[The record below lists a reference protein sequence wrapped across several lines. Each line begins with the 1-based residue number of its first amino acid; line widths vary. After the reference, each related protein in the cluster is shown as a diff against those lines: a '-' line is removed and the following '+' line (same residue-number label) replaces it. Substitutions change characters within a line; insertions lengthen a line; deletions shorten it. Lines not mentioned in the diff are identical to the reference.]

1 MGGREG
7 EVNSCLS
14 LLWRILAT
22 NRKMTSPARYTWTK
36 DDDVGKREEMLMV
49 FDNTNVI

>member
-1 MGGREG
+1 MGGREGGREG

-22 NRKMTSPARYTWTK
+22 NRK
-36 DDDVGKREEMLMV
+36 
-49 FDNTNVI
+49 